1 MPNGDLENILSKVNE
16 VRSLYNRL
24 VIIVGGPGSGK
35 TRLLNRLGEKT
46 DAHRINVNL
55 ALSEKLLDVPT
66 KRRPL
71 SISKILGQIISESG
85 GDTVLLDNTET
96 LFHPDLMTD
105 PLQLFR
111 QLSRNRTIVASWN
124 GAISEGDL
132 VYANP
137 GHPEYK
143 KYAASDITIIELNP
157 KETII

>member
-1 MPNGDLENILSKVNE
+1 MPNGHLENILIKINE
-16 VRSLYNRL
+16 AKLLYNQL
-24 VIIVGGPGSGK
+24 VVIVGLPGSGK
-35 TRLLNRLGEKT
+35 TIVMNKVTEKIG
-46 DAHRINVNL
+46 APRINVNL
-55 ALSEKLLDVPT
+55 TLSKQLLDTPI

-71 SISKILGQIISESG
+71 LVSKILGQIISDTEA
-85 GDTVLLDNTET
+85 DTVLLDNTEM

-124 GAISEGDL
+124 GVISEGDL

-143 KYAASDITIIELNP
+143 KYAGSDIAIIELNP
-157 KETII
+157 KD